1 MKNRKKHVFVDCHVF
16 DGNLQ
21 GTTTYLKGL
30 YQELINDKSK
40 NFFLAAHNIEN
51 LQSIFGN
58 HENVIY
64 LKYASKNKIFRLL
77 YDIPK
82 LITKHKIDCAHFQ
95 YVVPPIKKCHYIVTI
110 HDVLFL
116 DYPQYFPLL
125 YRIKNRFLF
134 EKSAKKSDL
143 VLTVSQYS
151 KDKIEEHFNV
161 INVKII
167 PNAVDPEYFKQY
179 NKDTEAQIVKSKYNL
194 ENYFLFV
201 SRWEP
206 RKNHHSLLRTFV
218 ENEHYKKYKL
228 VLVGDDA
235 IKNKAYNNYY
245 QLLENDI
252 KEKIV
257 RLKNV
262 DFQDLLHLIRAAKLS
277 IYPSLAEGFG
287 IPPLES
293 IACGIPTVC
302 SNTTAMSDFDFIGDC
317 LFDPLSTNDL
327 NSKISNALND
337 NLLEEK
343 KHQVEK
349 KYNWDSSAKIFKKLL

>member
-1 MKNRKKHVFVDCHVF
+1 MKKVNFFVDCHVF

-262 DFQDLLHLIRAAKLS
+262 DFQDLLHLIRAAKLP